1 MDLGLK
7 DRVAIIG
14 GSSRGMGR
22 AIAVAFAHEGA
33 NVTVCARGEA
43 DLRRT
48 ELELSR
54 ISSQA
59 HVLAVPADLS
69 QLRDIRRVV
78 RDTLNRFGRI
88 GVLVTHVGYGPAT
101 GRPSEFEDETI
112 MQTMEGNF
120 LSAVRLAKEVVP
132 FMKQQHWGRI
142 VNLLPELS
150 LRLPDG
156 AALATSSQLAL
167 VGYSKMLANELA
179 PFNITVNNLVSG
191 PVETDFLKG
200 ELDSR
205 AAARGRHRRGA
216 AGRGGSGHS
225 DAADGDGRGSGRPGA
240 VPGLGTGRLPHR
252 RQRGAGRRNAASRAV
267 TPIRRALRRPSV
279 RPANPFTSTAH
290 LPAVRSSRQYFRPH
304 PFTPMA
310 YPFPSVRPE
319 LVAG

>member
-22 AIAVAFAHEGA
+22 AIAMAFANEGA

-205 AAARGRHRRGA
+205 AEARGA
-216 AGRGGSGHS
+216 TAE
-225 DAADGDGRGSGRPGA
+225 
-240 VPGLGTGRLPHR
+240 
-252 RQRGAGRRNAASRAV
+252 
-267 TPIRRALRRPSV
+267 ALREEVVAAIPMRRMGTAEEVGDLALFLASERAAYLTGASV
-279 RPANPFTSTAH
+279 V
-290 LPAVRSSRQYFRPH
+290 LDGGMLQAVR
-304 PFTPMA
+304 
-310 YPFPSVRPE
+310 
-319 LVAG
+319 